1 MGHPTHMDAELYAF
15 EPRSGRG
22 AGVLSGSVA
31 WYSFGEIFPAHN
43 LAPALARR
51 RLHAW
56 LDAVHWP
63 TDSRDDVVLAASE
76 AVSNAAEHAYSPG
89 RERDITVHAALVVG
103 PSNIERVIV
112 SVADSGRW
120 REPPVEHHAQRR
132 GLQIM
137 RAVTDELRLEMTSVG
152 TRIKMISRPI
162 RQPR

>member
-1 MGHPTHMDAELYAF
+1 MDADPYAF

-22 AGVLSGSVA
+22 AGVLSGDVA
-31 WYSFGEIFPAHN
+31 PSSFRDIFPAHN

-63 TDSRDDVVLAASE
+63 TDSRDDLVLAASE
-76 AVSNAAEHAYSPG
+76 AVSNAAEHAYPPG
-89 RERDITVHAALVVG
+89 GERDITVYAALMVG
-103 PSNIERVIV
+103 PSNVQRVVV

-120 REPPVEHHAQRR
+120 REPPVEHQAQRR

-137 RAVTDELRLEMTSVG
+137 RAVTDELRLDATPVG

-162 RQPR
+162 RRPR